1 MARFPDPY
9 NSNNPFTGGFARPRP
24 LDYGRESTPAVAAFF
39 NAVYA
44 WMATGL
50 ALTGVV
56 AWLTYQHPQVLASL
70 GMGGIIVLFLVE
82 IGLVVAISGAI
93 NRISATAAT
102 ALFLLYSALNG
113 LLLSGI
119 FVVYTHASIA
129 STFLVTAGAFGATSV
144 YGYVTK
150 RDLTRVGS
158 LAFMALI
165 GLILASLVN
174 LFLHSPAL
182 YWLVSYAGV
191 LIFTALTAYDTQ
203 KLKEIAY
210 QTAGDPRLSARLA
223 ISGSLAL
230 YLDFINLF
238 LFLLRILGNRR
249 N

>member
-9 NSNNPFTGGFARPRP
+9 NSGPFGFAQPRSQP
-24 LDYGRESTPAVAAFF
+24 LDYGRETTPAVAAFF

-44 WMATGL
+44 WMAAGL

-56 AWLTYQHPQVLASL
+56 AWFTYQHPEVLRSI
-70 GMGGIIVLFLVE
+70 GGIGLIVLFLVE
-82 IGLVVAISGAI
+82 LGLVFAISGAV
-93 NRISATAAT
+93 NRISASAAT
-102 ALFLLYSALNG
+102 ALFLVYSAING
-113 LLLSGI
+113 LFLSVLFAI
-119 FVVYTHASIA
+119 YTHGSIA
-129 STFLVTAGAFGATSV
+129 STFLVTAGAFAATSV

-150 RDLTRVGS
+150 ADLTRIGS
-158 LAFMALI
+158 IAFMALI
-165 GLILASLVN
+165 GLILASVVN
-174 LFLHSPAL
+174 IFLRSPAM
-182 YWLVSYAGV
+182 YWLISYAGV

-238 LFLLRILGNRR
+238 IFLLRIMGNRR
-249 N
+249 S